1 MCAQRTKD
9 WFKPTERKFELF
21 CFAFFQVIHNCVSAH
36 SNSFSEASPDIR
48 CSLKAQVSVVF
59 EPATYQSLNIIYEC
73 HCLMDENRHDCTPSG
88 NSREGKLKCR
98 KSTKCSLA
106 ITTRYKCDLEITR
119 TQICCDDDF
128 TIDGSDIPSTFTCKV
143 KGCPQN
149 SKSGET
155 GRYHKK
161 AVATLNPNG
170 QQILI
175 FCKFLRCIDSKMITL
190 KIGGLQPK
198 NN

>member
-1 MCAQRTKD
+1 M
-9 WFKPTERKFELF
+9 F

-59 EPATYQSLNIIYEC
+59 EPATYQLSNIIYEC
-73 HCLMDENRHDCTPSG
+73 PRLVNKDRHDCTSSD
-88 NSREGKLKCR
+88 NNREGKLKC
-98 KSTKCSLA
+98 SPSA
-106 ITTRYKCDLEITR
+106 IATSYKCDLEITHK
-119 TQICCDDDF
+119 QICCDGDL
-128 TIDGSDIPSTFTCKV
+128 TIYGSKIPSTFTCHV

-149 SKSGET
+149 SKSGKT

-161 AVATLNPNG
+161 AVATLNPNS

-175 FCKFLRCIDSKMITL
+175 FCKFLRCIDSKMIKL
-190 KIGGLQPK
+190 NFVSLQPK